1 MVYERTKFSNPMS
14 EPYRKAALFASL
26 WEKEY
31 GEKFIIN
38 GMMCK
43 WAKELVDVQDDTIVS
58 RFRVY
63 IREEFYQGCRHSLPA
78 FVKNFNSFVPK
89 VKARREKACT
99 NCGEIGHSYIFC
111 TVVKEEVK

>member
-1 MVYERTKFSNPMS
+1 MS

-31 GEKFIIN
+31 GEKFVIN

-43 WAKELVDVQDDTIVS
+43 WAKELVDVPDDTIVS
-58 RFRVY
+58 RFRIY

-89 VKARREKACT
+89 VKVGRREKACT
-99 NCGEIGHSYIFC
+99 NCGEIGHSYTFC
-111 TVVKEEVK
+111 PNIKGADHEQVKNALRKQ